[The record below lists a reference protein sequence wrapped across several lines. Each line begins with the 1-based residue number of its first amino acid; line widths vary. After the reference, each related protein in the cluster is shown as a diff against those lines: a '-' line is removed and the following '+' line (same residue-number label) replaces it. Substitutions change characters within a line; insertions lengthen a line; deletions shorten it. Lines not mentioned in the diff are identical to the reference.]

1 MLLAFG
7 NFTADPSVNLQLLI
21 GGLALGAIYA
31 VVALGF
37 VLVYKST
44 DVLNLAHG
52 EFLMLGS
59 YFAVTFLVSEGLNF
73 FLGLVAVLA
82 VMLVFGLFIHYGIMR
97 RMVGQ
102 GFFAIVLA
110 TIGIATVIRALLL
123 IFYGPTERGRLTVL
137 PQGTFEI
144 GGATVRYVDMIILG
158 AVALCVLLF
167 FAFFKYTRMGLHIRA
182 VADDIEASAAM
193 GIDPDKVYAMT
204 WAAALA
210 MAGLGGLLFGH
221 VTGAIDQNLA
231 AIGLRAFPAAV
242 VGGLTSLGGSII
254 GGLVVGVIEQF
265 ANGHLGTKWRE
276 PVAFS
281 VMFVVLLV
289 RPTGLWGRK
298 DLERV

>member
-52 EFLMLGS
+52 EFLMLGA
-59 YFAVTFLVSEGLNF
+59 YFALTFLISENLNF
-73 FLGLVAVLA
+73 FLGVFVLLL
-82 VMLVFGLFIHYGIMR
+82 VMLVFGLVVHYGIMR

-102 GFFAIVLA
+102 GFFAIVLI
-110 TIGIATVIRALLL
+110 TLGIATIIRALLL
-123 IFYGPTERGRLTVL
+123 IFYGPTERARLDLL
-137 PQGTFEI
+137 PQGSFEV
-144 GGATVRYVDMIILG
+144 GGATVRHVDLIIF
-158 AVALCVLLF
+158 AVVAACVLLF
-167 FAFFKYTRMGLHIRA
+167 FLFFKYTRLGLHMRA
-182 VADDIEASAAM
+182 VADDIEAAAAM

-204 WAAALA
+204 WAAAMV
-210 MAGLGGLLFGH
+210 MAGVGGLLFGH
-221 VTGAIDQNLA
+221 VTGAIDRSIE

-242 VGGLTSLGGSII
+242 VGGLTSLGGSIV

>member
-7 NFTADPSVNLQLLI
+7 NFTADPSINLQLLI

-52 EFLMLGS
+52 EFLMLGA
-59 YFAVTFLVSEGLNF
+59 YFALTFLISENLNF
-73 FLGLVAVLA
+73 FLGVFVLLL
-82 VMLVFGLFIHYGIMR
+82 VMLVFGLLVHYGIMR

-102 GFFAIVLA
+102 GFFAIVLI
-110 TIGIATVIRALLL
+110 TLGIATIIRAMLL
-123 IFYGPTERGRLTVL
+123 IFYGPTERGRLDLL
-137 PQGTFEI
+137 PQGSFEV
-144 GGATVRYVDMIILG
+144 GGATVRHVDLIIF
-158 AVALCVLLF
+158 AVVAACVLLF
-167 FAFFKYTRMGLHIRA
+167 FAFFKYTRLGLHMRA
-182 VADDIEASAAM
+182 VADDIEAAAAM

-204 WAAALA
+204 WAAAMV
-210 MAGLGGLLFGH
+210 MAGIGGLLFGH
-221 VTGAIDQNLA
+221 VTGAIDRSIE

-242 VGGLTSLGGSII
+242 VGGLTSLGGSIV

-281 VMFVVLLV
+281 VMFLVLLV

>member
-52 EFLMLGS
+52 EFLMLGA
-59 YFAVTFLVSEGLNF
+59 YFALTFLISENLNF
-73 FLGLVAVLA
+73 FLGVFVLLL
-82 VMLVFGLFIHYGIMR
+82 VMLVFGLMVHYGIMR

-102 GFFAIVLA
+102 GFFAIVLV
-110 TIGIATVIRALLL
+110 TLGIATIIRALLL
-123 IFYGPTERGRLTVL
+123 IFYGPTERARLDLL
-137 PQGTFEI
+137 PQGSFEV
-144 GGATVRYVDMIILG
+144 GGATVRYVDLIIF
-158 AVALCVLLF
+158 AVVAACVLLF
-167 FAFFKYTRMGLHIRA
+167 FLFFKYTRLGLHMRA
-182 VADDIEASAAM
+182 VADDIEAAAAM

-204 WAAALA
+204 WAAAMV
-210 MAGLGGLLFGH
+210 MAGIGGLLFGH
-221 VTGAIDQNLA
+221 VTGAIDRSIE

-242 VGGLTSLGGSII
+242 VGGLTSLGGSIV

>member
-7 NFTADPSVNLQLLI
+7 NFTADPSVNLQFLI

-52 EFLMLGS
+52 EFLMLGA
-59 YFAVTFLVSEGLNF
+59 YFALTFLISENLNF
-73 FLGLVAVLA
+73 FLGVFVLLL
-82 VMLVFGLFIHYGIMR
+82 VMLIFGLVVHYGIMR

-102 GFFAIVLA
+102 GFFAIVLI
-110 TIGIATVIRALLL
+110 TLGIATIIRALLL
-123 IFYGPTERGRLTVL
+123 IFYGPTERGRLDLL
-137 PQGTFEI
+137 PQGSFEV
-144 GGATVRYVDMIILG
+144 GGATVRHVDLIIF
-158 AVALCVLLF
+158 AVVAACVLLF
-167 FAFFKYTRMGLHIRA
+167 FLFFKYTRLGLHMRA
-182 VADDIEASAAM
+182 VADDIEAAAAM

-204 WAAALA
+204 WAAAMV
-210 MAGLGGLLFGH
+210 MAGVGGLLFGH
-221 VTGAIDQNLA
+221 VTGAIDRSIE

-242 VGGLTSLGGSII
+242 VGGLTSLGGSIV

>member
-52 EFLMLGS
+52 EFLMLGA
-59 YFAVTFLVSEGLNF
+59 YFALTFLISENLNF
-73 FLGLVAVLA
+73 FLGVFVLLL
-82 VMLVFGLFIHYGIMR
+82 VMLVFGLVVHYGIMR

-102 GFFAIVLA
+102 GFFAIVLI
-110 TIGIATVIRALLL
+110 TLGIATIIRALLL
-123 IFYGPTERGRLTVL
+123 IFYGPTERARLDLL
-137 PQGTFEI
+137 PQGSFEV
-144 GGATVRYVDMIILG
+144 GGATVRHVDLVIF
-158 AVALCVLLF
+158 AVVAACVLLF
-167 FAFFKYTRMGLHIRA
+167 FLFFKYTRLGLHMRA
-182 VADDIEASAAM
+182 VADDIEAAAAM

-204 WAAALA
+204 WAAAMV
-210 MAGLGGLLFGH
+210 MAGVGGLLFGH
-221 VTGAIDQNLA
+221 VTGAIDRSIE

-242 VGGLTSLGGSII
+242 VGGLTSLGGSIV